1 MGCQQ
6 QRITCNANNL
16 TQNTYYDDYDN
27 IMKTVKN
34 DSEMKVIPIT
44 TVNSQQELL
53 YMPSLDDYFGILS

>member
-6 QRITCNANNL
+6 QRITYNTNNL
-16 TQNTYYDDYDN
+16 TQNTYYDDYDT
-27 IMKTVKN
+27 IMKTMKN
-34 DSEMKVIPIT
+34 DSEMKVIPMT